1 MSSCP
6 YTSGSTMQ
14 GGASPKRRASPKKS
28 PRKTKRK
35 LTAYTKF
42 VKAFAASHKGMM
54 GPALM
59 KNAAAEWRKFKK

>member
-6 YTSGSTMQ
+6 YAAAQT
-14 GGASPKRRASPKKS
+14 GGASPKRRKSPKKSS

-59 KNAAAEWRKFKK
+59 KNAAAEWRKLKK